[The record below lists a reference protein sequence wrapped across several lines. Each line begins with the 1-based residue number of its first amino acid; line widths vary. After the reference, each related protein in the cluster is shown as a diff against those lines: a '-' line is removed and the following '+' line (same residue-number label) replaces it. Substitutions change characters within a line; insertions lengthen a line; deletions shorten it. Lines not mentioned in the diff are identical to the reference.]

1 MAEGNRGIRKK
12 SEKRNSGDLR
22 GFRRRFLALL
32 VCLVTVLGSLTA
44 CGGGT
49 RVVFTTGFGKDE
61 VFRIADESCTRAEIM
76 VYLTTTQNRYES
88 VYGPEVWNIA
98 KDGVTLEE
106 NVKETVLAK
115 IAQIKTMCLLAEKE
129 GVELDEAESGLAADW
144 QDRRTI
150 EKTISSFKQHSIRD
164 GNNPSRIFFVQNRI
178 MFPK

>member
-1 MAEGNRGIRKK
+1 M
-12 SEKRNSGDLR
+12 
-22 GFRRRFLALL
+22 
-32 VCLVTVLGSLTA
+32 
-44 CGGGT
+44 
-49 RVVFTTGFGKDE
+49 VFTTGFGKDE

-129 GVELDEAESGLAADW
+129 GVELD
-144 QDRRTI
+144 
-150 EKTISSFKQHSIRD
+150 
-164 GNNPSRIFFVQNRI
+164 
-178 MFPK
+178 